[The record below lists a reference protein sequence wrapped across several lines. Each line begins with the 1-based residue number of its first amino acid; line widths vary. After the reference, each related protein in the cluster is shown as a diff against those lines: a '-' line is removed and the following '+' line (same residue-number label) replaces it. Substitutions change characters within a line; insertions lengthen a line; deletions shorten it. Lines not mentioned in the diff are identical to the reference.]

1 MDLESYAKFSTAIC
15 LGFNSAA
22 APLLQVHLPF
32 GQINCCQMQEI
43 DGILDLAV
51 WLPLLHFHFI
61 HLPLLF

>member
-1 MDLESYAKFSTAIC
+1 MLSSQQPFALALIQLLPS
-15 LGFNSAA
+15 
-22 APLLQVHLPF
+22 LLQVQLPF

-61 HLPLLF
+61 HLQLIF

>member
-1 MDLESYAKFSTAIC
+1 MLSSQSPFALALIQ
-15 LGFNSAA
+15 LQP
-22 APLLQVHLPF
+22 PLLQVHLPF